1 MEQKQNYSVE
11 FFQSRANKRVMLVWT
26 IVCVVL
32 SGAYAMEI
40 VKGLRTMDYYF
51 TFLAFAWVPYV
62 IGAVILKLRGTA
74 TKLYREVVMVGYTL
88 FYLFVLL
95 TSVSVLSFVYILPI
109 ACVLVVYKNRNFMIR
124 CAFLSLA
131 ALIASIVSHYMNGM
145 NTAADVTNYEIQ
157 IAAILL
163 CYIGFIIGIN
173 HVMVSDATLMGQV
186 EDNLARV
193 VKTIDE
199 VKVASNA
206 VVDGVSVVRDL
217 AGENRDSA
225 NRVVHSMRDLAE
237 NNRDLHDSTLS
248 SLEMTRKISDQVDN
262 MATLVTEMSEL
273 VEKTIAHAGTGAEEL
288 DDTIRSTNEM
298 AVLSKE
304 VSRILED
311 FKVEF
316 HRVQSETSSIEKIA
330 SQTNLLALNASVEAA
345 RAGAAGKGFKVV
357 ADEIRSLSQNTAASS
372 TSIMSAL
379 AMLSATSEKMTTS
392 ISKTLLLVDE
402 SLGKMTQVSES
413 VSGINDDSAM
423 LGSSIQT
430 VDSTMKEIES
440 SNRSMVETMQRLC
453 TVMDVMND
461 SVSKAEETAE
471 DMRRKY
477 GETTQ
482 SVADI
487 EAVVGKLMKEL
498 GEGGLMGVK
507 DLRSGMSAQLED
519 TATGAVITAT
529 VKGTEDDDT
538 LLLRDLS
545 AQPHSRKERFRLQI
559 GVENVLYVWENA
571 TLSTHRGSD
580 DVKVH
585 VEGNPTVLNRRKYP
599 RLPMTN
605 ACSILSETSRRSAS
619 GSLVNISGNGFA
631 FTLPVSEGSFQK
643 KERVRL
649 AVDQFNHI
657 EPSGTL
663 GGTVVRISKRDGM
676 QTIGCRMDRD
686 NPAIIQYVSDNY
698 MEE

>member
-1 MEQKQNYSVE
+1 M
-11 FFQSRANKRVMLVWT
+11 
-26 IVCVVL
+26 
-32 SGAYAMEI
+32 
-40 VKGLRTMDYYF
+40 
-51 TFLAFAWVPYV
+51 
-62 IGAVILKLRGTA
+62 
-74 TKLYREVVMVGYTL
+74 
-88 FYLFVLL
+88 
-95 TSVSVLSFVYILPI
+95 
-109 ACVLVVYKNRNFMIR
+109 
-124 CAFLSLA
+124 
-131 ALIASIVSHYMNGM
+131 
-145 NTAADVTNYEIQ
+145 
-157 IAAILL
+157 
-163 CYIGFIIGIN
+163 
-173 HVMVSDATLMGQV
+173 
-186 EDNLARV
+186 
-193 VKTIDE
+193 
-199 VKVASNA
+199 ASNA

-304 VSRILED
+304 VNRILED

-477 GETTQ
+477 
-482 SVADI
+482 
-487 EAVVGKLMKEL
+487 
-498 GEGGLMGVK
+498 
-507 DLRSGMSAQLED
+507 
-519 TATGAVITAT
+519 
-529 VKGTEDDDT
+529 
-538 LLLRDLS
+538 
-545 AQPHSRKERFRLQI
+545 
-559 GVENVLYVWENA
+559 
-571 TLSTHRGSD
+571 
-580 DVKVH
+580 
-585 VEGNPTVLNRRKYP
+585 P